1 MYKYQ
6 KAPKGAHLAA
16 GLSAK
21 QCFESTYKL
30 CQCAVCFV
38 HVILSVE
45 QDCTHTELCI
55 KMLIYVG

>member
-6 KAPKGAHLAA
+6 KASKGTHLAA

-21 QCFESTYKL
+21 QCFHCANAL
-30 CQCAVCFV
+30 CCFV

-45 QDCTHTELCI
+45 QDCTHTQLCI
-55 KMLIYVG
+55 KMLIYMLAN